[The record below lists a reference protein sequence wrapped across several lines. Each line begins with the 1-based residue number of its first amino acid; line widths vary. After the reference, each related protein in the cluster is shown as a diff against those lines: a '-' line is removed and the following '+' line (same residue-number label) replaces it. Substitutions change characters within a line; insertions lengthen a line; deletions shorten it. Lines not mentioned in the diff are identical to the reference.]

1 MFEDLKIRPGEEG
14 SRVALH
20 DLEADI
26 MDVVWSEGWGEFA
39 VRDVVNVLQE
49 ERDIAYTTVMT
60 TVKRLFDKG
69 LLSRQK
75 DGRRY
80 LYSPKMNRSDFH
92 ARVATEV
99 MKSLPDSSR
108 DAALAALVGESS
120 EVDPSTLERL
130 EEMISKRRE
139 ELAESDDTDSEDVS

>member
-1 MFEDLKIRPGEEG
+1 
-14 SRVALH
+14 
-20 DLEADI
+20 
-26 MDVVWSEGWGEFA
+26 
-39 VRDVVNVLQE
+39 
-49 ERDIAYTTVMT
+49 
-60 TVKRLFDKG
+60 
-69 LLSRQK
+69 
-75 DGRRY
+75 
-80 LYSPKMNRSDFH
+80 
-92 ARVATEV
+92 